1 MIEDGIMC
9 NALMEIMAPQ
19 IEQRVAEK
27 VKDANIRFG
36 IELLREYGHNES
48 EIKEAIMK
56 KFHLG
61 EEEIEAFL

>member
-1 MIEDGIMC
+1 MC

-19 IEQRVAEK
+19 IEQRVEEISKERARK
-27 VKDANIRFG
+27 ASIRSG
-36 IELLREYGHNES
+36 IELLREYGHNDS

-56 KFHLG
+56 KFHLS